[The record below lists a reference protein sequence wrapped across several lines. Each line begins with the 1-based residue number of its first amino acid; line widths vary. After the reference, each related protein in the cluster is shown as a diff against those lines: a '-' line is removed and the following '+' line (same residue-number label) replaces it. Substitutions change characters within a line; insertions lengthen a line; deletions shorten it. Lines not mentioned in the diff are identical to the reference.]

1 MRVATGCLCSTW
13 LLVSSASLSP
23 VHSWRQQVTVE
34 PLLRFPFANF
44 LANPCGFMAVS
55 PTMNPALGNWPGMV
69 TERPVDR
76 QHIDASLDDTVT
88 PAPLRALADGAS
100 LAQQALEFLAPL
112 RDRYSGR
119 NYSAEERAAL
129 AQELQIVMLEA
140 KHLARHIYPPT
151 VTEILAPLSSI

>member
-1 MRVATGCLCSTW
+1 MGISFDLRTATGCLCSTW
-13 LLVSSASLSP
+13 LLVSSASLNP

-76 QHIDASLDDTVT
+76 QHLDAPLDDTVT
-88 PAPLRALADGAS
+88 PAPLRALADGTS
-100 LAQQALEFLAPL
+100 LAEQALDFLAPL

-119 NYSAEERAAL
+119 NYSTEERTAL

-151 VTEILAPLSSI
+151 VT